1 MAPLHRCLCTTY
13 RCHEIV
19 DATGE
24 RGNLINTRKYQNHQ
38 QADKTT
44 ALRALANQ
52 AQEAVLKQQEA
63 TLSNALRG
71 LSMTDPTTI
80 PAAAAPLPDNDRYN
94 IDRTR
99 KMVAHASAIKD
110 DLARLSVEA
119 ESVRLPA
126 STHLDDDAITSAL
139 RALKALRES
148 GTELQSKLTM
158 ISRRS
163 KIHSVM
169 TLRDDTVQ
177 ELNSFFEL
185 IGTIEAPWKAALDR
199 RKAQRQTDIVMGAKE
214 YDSGIL
220 SRAFG
225 QSNS

>member
-1 MAPLHRCLCTTY
+1 
-13 RCHEIV
+13 
-19 DATGE
+19 
-24 RGNLINTRKYQNHQ
+24 
-38 QADKTT
+38 
-44 ALRALANQ
+44 
-52 AQEAVLKQQEA
+52 
-63 TLSNALRG
+63 
-71 LSMTDPTTI
+71 
-80 PAAAAPLPDNDRYN
+80 
-94 IDRTR
+94 
-99 KMVAHASAIKD
+99 MVAHASAIKD